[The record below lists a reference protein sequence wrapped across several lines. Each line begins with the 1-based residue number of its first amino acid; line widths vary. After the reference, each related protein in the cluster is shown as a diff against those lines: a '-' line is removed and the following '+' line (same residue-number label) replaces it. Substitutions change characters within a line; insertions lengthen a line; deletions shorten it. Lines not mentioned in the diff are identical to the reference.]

1 MPLPGLLLA
10 LVTILSPWG
19 SHFPVAIPVGPPGS
33 HPSTV
38 CHLTFCPAGVQ
49 LQEPLTF
56 AEWGRQERWGFPL
69 SPSSG
74 SRCWL
79 VAHRSPRARRRQR
92 PPGPRPYRLG
102 FLRQVGQP
110 FRQVGQPPR
119 SPAGPAATA
128 RRTAGWGAP
137 LSGQSRPRRGGEG
150 AGVVSSSRRLGMGP
164 GLPFPRKRWKTAVS
178 VGAESRHGLCG
189 SGAGPAL
196 SCGNASWAPGEWA
209 RPRRGLGKL
218 SLFVLTQQLL
228 PRGFPR
234 TGLLGELC
242 PRPGFAPSSLSCAPP
257 HNAVRA
263 LGDLVTSGLPAQ
275 NEAPSPTL
283 ASRVPRPCTP
293 RASGPARGWAG
304 SRQTRC
310 PGTPD
315 SVVRFKRSS
324 KVGRLAPETT
334 VPKA

>member
-1 MPLPGLLLA
+1 MA

-19 SHFPVAIPVGPPGS
+19 SHFPVAVPVGPPGS

-56 AEWGRQERWGFPL
+56 AGWGRQERWGFPL

-92 PPGPRPYRLG
+92 PPGPRPHRLG

-119 SPAGPAATA
+119 SPPGGAAPSQPGGPAATA

-196 SCGNASWAPGEWA
+196 SCGNPSWAPGEWA

-218 SLFVLTQQLL
+218 SLFVLTQQLPPEGVPEDWAARGAL
-228 PRGFPR
+228 PQARVCSVQPV
-234 TGLLGELC
+234 LC
-242 PRPGFAPSSLSCAPP
+242 PAPQCS
-257 HNAVRA
+257 
-263 LGDLVTSGLPAQ
+263 
-275 NEAPSPTL
+275 E
-283 ASRVPRPCTP
+283 
-293 RASGPARGWAG
+293 
-304 SRQTRC
+304 
-310 PGTPD
+310 
-315 SVVRFKRSS
+315 
-324 KVGRLAPETT
+324 ETW
-334 VPKA
+334 

>member
-1 MPLPGLLLA
+1 MLAGGSSQPQGQEEAEASRAPPAPSGIPPPGGAALSPGGAAPSQPARWGSPLAARRAPRLQLGGPLAGAPHSLARAAPGGEGKGQASFPALGGWGWDPVCHFPENVGKPLSQLALSRVTGCVVLARGRLGAVGTRPGLRA
-10 LVTILSPWG
+10 SGRGPVGDWG
-19 SHFPVAIPVGPPGS
+19 S
-33 HPSTV
+33 
-38 CHLTFCPAGVQ
+38 CPC
-49 LQEPLTF
+49 LF
-56 AEWGRQERWGFPL
+56 
-69 SPSSG
+69 SPSS
-74 SRCWL
+74 C
-79 VAHRSPRARRRQR
+79 
-92 PPGPRPYRLG
+92 
-102 FLRQVGQP
+102 
-110 FRQVGQPPR
+110 
-119 SPAGPAATA
+119 
-128 RRTAGWGAP
+128 
-137 LSGQSRPRRGGEG
+137 
-150 AGVVSSSRRLGMGP
+150 
-164 GLPFPRKRWKTAVS
+164 
-178 VGAESRHGLCG
+178 
-189 SGAGPAL
+189 
-196 SCGNASWAPGEWA
+196 
-209 RPRRGLGKL
+209 
-218 SLFVLTQQLL
+218 L